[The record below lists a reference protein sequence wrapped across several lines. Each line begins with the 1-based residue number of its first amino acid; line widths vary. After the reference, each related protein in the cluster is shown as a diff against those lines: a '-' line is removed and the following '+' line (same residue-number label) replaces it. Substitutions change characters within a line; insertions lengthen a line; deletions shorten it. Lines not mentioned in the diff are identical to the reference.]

1 MSDITTLVALPRD
14 RAGKGVARATRREGR
29 VPAVIYGGKEPPV
42 LVALE
47 MKDLARRAHGASF
60 FTHLLEL
67 DVGGKKHRVLP
78 RDVQFHPLKDHPIH
92 VDFLRVSA
100 DATIEVAVP
109 VEFINQEASPGL
121 KRGGVLNIVRHDVDL
136 ICPVEAIPDHITVD
150 MTGFEV
156 GESIHISHVKLPDGV
171 HPQIRD
177 RDFTIAT
184 VAAPTVQSEEAPI
197 AAAAAATPAE
207 GAAAA
212 PGAAPGAAA
221 KPGAAAPAAGAKG
234 DAKAAAPAAKKPE
247 GKKG

>member
-1 MSDITTLVALPRD
+1 MSDITTLVAQPRD

-47 MKDLARRAHGASF
+47 MKDLARRAHGAGF

-92 VDFLRVSA
+92 VDFLRVA
-100 DATIEVAVP
+100 KDATIEVAVP

-121 KRGGVLNIVRHDVDL
+121 KRGGVLNIVRHEVDV
-136 ICPVEAIPDHITVD
+136 ICPVEAIPEHITID
-150 MTGFEV
+150 MTGFAV
-156 GESIHISHVKLPDGV
+156 GDSIHISHVKLPPNV
-171 HPQIRD
+171 KAAIAD

-184 VAAPTVQSEEAPI
+184 IVAPSGLKSDD
-197 AAAAAATPAE
+197 AAADAAEAEASAAAS
-207 GAAAA
+207 AAAA
-212 PGAAPGAAA
+212 PAVP
-221 KPGAAAPAAGAKG
+221 
-234 DAKAAAPAAKKPE
+234 AKAEK
-247 GKKG
+247 

>member
-1 MSDITTLVALPRD
+1 MSDITTLVAQPRD

-47 MKDLARRAHGASF
+47 MKDLARRSHGASF

-92 VDFLRVSA
+92 VDFLRVA
-100 DATIEVAVP
+100 KDATIEVAVP

-121 KRGGVLNIVRHDVDL
+121 KRGGVLNIVRHDVEL

-156 GESIHISHVKLPDGV
+156 GESVHISHVKLPANV
-171 HPQIRD
+171 RPSITD

-184 VAAPTVQSEEAPI
+184 VVAPSGLKSDD
-197 AAAAAATPAE
+197 AAADAAEAE
-207 GAAAA
+207 ASAAQAA
-212 PGAAPGAAA
+212 
-221 KPGAAAPAAGAKG
+221 AAAPAAPA
-234 DAKAAAPAAKKPE
+234 AAAAPAKK
-247 GKKG
+247 

>member
-1 MSDITTLVALPRD
+1 MSDITTLVAQPRD

-92 VDFLRVSA
+92 VDFLRVA
-100 DATIEVAVP
+100 KDATIEVAVP

-121 KRGGVLNIVRHDVDL
+121 KRGGVLNIVRHEVEL
-136 ICPVEAIPDHITVD
+136 ICPVEAIPDHITID

-156 GESIHISHVKLPDGV
+156 GDSIHISHVKLPPNV
-171 HPQIRD
+171 RSSIAD

-184 VAAPTVQSEEAPI
+184 VTAPSGLKSADAAADAAEAEAS
-197 AAAAAATPAE
+197 AAAAAA
-207 GAAAA
+207 AA
-212 PGAAPGAAA
+212 PPAPV
-221 KPGAAAPAAGAKG
+221 
-234 DAKAAAPAAKKPE
+234 KK
-247 GKKG
+247 

>member
-1 MSDITTLVALPRD
+1 MSDITTLVAQPRD

-92 VDFLRVSA
+92 VDFLRVA
-100 DATIEVAVP
+100 ANATIEVAVP

-121 KRGGVLNIVRHDVDL
+121 KRGGVLNIVRHEVEL
-136 ICPVEAIPDHITVD
+136 ICPVEAIPDHITID

-156 GESIHISHVKLPDGV
+156 GDSVHISHVKLPANV
-171 HPQIRD
+171 VPSITD

-184 VAAPTVQSEEAPI
+184 VTAPSGLKSADAAADAAEAEAS
-197 AAAAAATPAE
+197 AAAAAA
-207 GAAAA
+207 AA
-212 PGAAPGAAA
+212 PP
-221 KPGAAAPAAGAKG
+221 APA
-234 DAKAAAPAAKKPE
+234 KK
-247 GKKG
+247 

>member
-1 MSDITTLVALPRD
+1 MSDITTLVAQPRD

-92 VDFLRVSA
+92 VDFLRVA
-100 DATIEVAVP
+100 KDATIEVAVP

-121 KRGGVLNIVRHDVDL
+121 KRGGVLNIVRHEVEL
-136 ICPVEAIPDHITVD
+136 ICPVESIPDHITID

-156 GESIHISHVKLPDGV
+156 GDSIHISHVKLPPNV
-171 HPQIRD
+171 TSSITD

-184 VAAPTVQSEEAPI
+184 VTAPSGLKSADAAADAAEAEASAAQ
-197 AAAAAATPAE
+197 AAAAAP
-207 GAAAA
+207 
-212 PGAAPGAAA
+212 P
-221 KPGAAAPAAGAKG
+221 APA
-234 DAKAAAPAAKKPE
+234 KK
-247 GKKG
+247 

>member
-1 MSDITTLVALPRD
+1 MSDITTLVAQPRD

-47 MKDLARRAHGASF
+47 LKDLARRAHSAAF

-92 VDFLRVSA
+92 VDFLRVA
-100 DATIEVAVP
+100 ANATIEVAVP

-121 KRGGVLNIVRHDVDL
+121 KRGGVLNIVRHEVEL

-156 GESIHISHVKLPDGV
+156 GDSVHISHVKLPANV
-171 HPQIRD
+171 KPVISD

-184 VAAPTVQSEEAPI
+184 IVAPSGLKSDD
-197 AAAAAATPAE
+197 AAADAAEAAASR
-207 GAAAA
+207 AA
-212 PGAAPGAAA
+212 
-221 KPGAAAPAAGAKG
+221 AAAPAAPA
-234 DAKAAAPAAKKPE
+234 AAKK
-247 GKKG
+247 

>member
-1 MSDITTLVALPRD
+1 MSDITTLVAQPRD

-92 VDFLRVSA
+92 VDFLRVA
-100 DATIEVAVP
+100 KDATIEVAVP

-121 KRGGVLNIVRHDVDL
+121 KRGGVLNIVRHEVEL
-136 ICPVEAIPDHITVD
+136 ICPVEAIPDHITID

-156 GESIHISHVKLPDGV
+156 GDSIHISHVKLPANV
-171 HPQIRD
+171 RSSIAD

-184 VAAPTVQSEEAPI
+184 VTAPSGLKSADAAADAAEAEASAS
-197 AAAAAATPAE
+197 AAAAAAPAV
-207 GAAAA
+207 
-212 PGAAPGAAA
+212 
-221 KPGAAAPAAGAKG
+221 APA
-234 DAKAAAPAAKKPE
+234 KK
-247 GKKG
+247 

>member
-1 MSDITTLVALPRD
+1 MSDITTLVAQPRD

-47 MKDLARRAHGASF
+47 MKDLARRAHGAGF

-109 VEFINQEASPGL
+109 VEFINQDASPGL
-121 KRGGVLNIVRHDVDL
+121 KRGGVLNIVRHDVEL

-156 GESIHISHVKLPDGV
+156 GESVHISNVKLPANV
-171 HPQIRD
+171 RPSITD

-184 VAAPTVQSEEAPI
+184 VVAPSGLKSDD
-197 AAAAAATPAE
+197 AAADAAEAE
-207 GAAAA
+207 ASAAQAA
-212 PGAAPGAAA
+212 
-221 KPGAAAPAAGAKG
+221 AAAPAAPA
-234 DAKAAAPAAKKPE
+234 AAAPAKK
-247 GKKG
+247 

>member
-1 MSDITTLVALPRD
+1 MSDITTLVAQPRD

-121 KRGGVLNIVRHDVDL
+121 KRGGVLNIVRHDVEL
-136 ICPVEAIPDHITVD
+136 ICPVEAIPDHITID

-156 GESIHISHVKLPDGV
+156 GDSVHISHVKLPHNV
-171 HPQIRD
+171 VPSITD

-184 VAAPTVQSEEAPI
+184 VTAPSGLKSADAAADAAEAEAS
-197 AAAAAATPAE
+197 AAAAAA
-207 GAAAA
+207 AA
-212 PGAAPGAAA
+212 PPAPV
-221 KPGAAAPAAGAKG
+221 
-234 DAKAAAPAAKKPE
+234 KK
-247 GKKG
+247 

>member
-1 MSDITTLVALPRD
+1 MSDITTLVAQPRD

-92 VDFLRVSA
+92 VDFLRVA
-100 DATIEVAVP
+100 KDATIEVAVP

-121 KRGGVLNIVRHDVDL
+121 KRGGVLNIVRHDVEL
-136 ICPVEAIPDHITVD
+136 ICPVEAIPDHITID

-156 GESIHISHVKLPDGV
+156 GDSIHISHVKLPPNV
-171 HPQIRD
+171 TSSITD

-184 VAAPTVQSEEAPI
+184 VTAPSGLKSAD
-197 AAAAAATPAE
+197 AAADAAEAEASAAAS
-207 GAAAA
+207 AAAA
-212 PGAAPGAAA
+212 PPAPV
-221 KPGAAAPAAGAKG
+221 
-234 DAKAAAPAAKKPE
+234 KK
-247 GKKG
+247 

>member
-29 VPAVIYGGKEPPV
+29 VPAVIYGGKEPPI

-92 VDFLRVSA
+92 VDFLRVA
-100 DATIEVAVP
+100 KDATIEVAVP
-109 VEFINQEASPGL
+109 VEFVNQEASPGL
-121 KRGGVLNIVRHDVDL
+121 KRGGVLNIVRHDVEL
-136 ICPVEAIPDHITVD
+136 ICPAEAIPDHITVD

-156 GESIHISHVKLPDGV
+156 GESVHISHVKLPANV
-171 HPQIRD
+171 RPSIAD

-184 VAAPTVQSEEAPI
+184 VVAPSGLKSDD
-197 AAAAAATPAE
+197 AAADAAEAE
-207 GAAAA
+207 ASAAQAA
-212 PGAAPGAAA
+212 
-221 KPGAAAPAAGAKG
+221 AAAPAA
-234 DAKAAAPAAKKPE
+234 PAVPAKK
-247 GKKG
+247 

>member
-1 MSDITTLVALPRD
+1 MSDITTLVAQPRD
-14 RAGKGVARATRREGR
+14 RAGKGVARATRRDGR

-47 MKDLARRAHGASF
+47 LKDLARRAHGASF

-136 ICPVEAIPDHITVD
+136 VCPVEAIPDHITID

-156 GESIHISHVKLPDGV
+156 GDSVHISHVKLPANV
-171 HPQIRD
+171 KPSITD

-184 VAAPTVQSEEAPI
+184 VTAPSGLKSAD
-197 AAAAAATPAE
+197 AAADAAEAE

-212 PGAAPGAAA
+212 KAAA
-221 KPGAAAPAAGAKG
+221 TPAVAAPA
-234 DAKAAAPAAKKPE
+234 KATK
-247 GKKG
+247 

>member
-1 MSDITTLVALPRD
+1 MSDITTLVAQPRD

-92 VDFLRVSA
+92 VDFLRVA
-100 DATIEVAVP
+100 KDATIEVAVP

-121 KRGGVLNIVRHDVDL
+121 KRGGVLNIVRHDVEL
-136 ICPVEAIPDHITVD
+136 VCPVEAIPDHITVD

-156 GESIHISHVKLPDGV
+156 GDSVHISHVKLPANV
-171 HPQIRD
+171 RPSITD

-184 VAAPTVQSEEAPI
+184 VVAPSGLKSDD
-197 AAAAAATPAE
+197 AAADAAEAE
-207 GAAAA
+207 ASAAQAA
-212 PGAAPGAAA
+212 
-221 KPGAAAPAAGAKG
+221 AAAPAAPA
-234 DAKAAAPAAKKPE
+234 AAAAPAKK
-247 GKKG
+247 

>member
-1 MSDITTLVALPRD
+1 MSDITTLVAQPRD

-92 VDFLRVSA
+92 VDFLRVA
-100 DATIEVAVP
+100 KDATIEVAVP

-121 KRGGVLNIVRHDVDL
+121 KRGGVLNIVRHEVEL
-136 ICPVEAIPDHITVD
+136 ICPVESIPDHITID

-156 GESIHISHVKLPDGV
+156 GDSIHISHVKLPPNV
-171 HPQIRD
+171 RSSIAD

-184 VAAPTVQSEEAPI
+184 VTAPSGLKSADAAADAAEAEAS
-197 AAAAAATPAE
+197 AAAAAA
-207 GAAAA
+207 AA
-212 PGAAPGAAA
+212 PP
-221 KPGAAAPAAGAKG
+221 APA
-234 DAKAAAPAAKKPE
+234 KATK
-247 GKKG
+247 

>member
-1 MSDITTLVALPRD
+1 MSDITTLVAQPRD

-47 MKDLARRAHGASF
+47 LKDLARRAHGTGF

-67 DVGGKKHRVLP
+67 DVDGKKHRVLP

-92 VDFLRVSA
+92 VDFLRVST

-121 KRGGVLNIVRHDVDL
+121 KRGGALNIVRHEVDL
-136 ICPVEAIPDHITVD
+136 VCPVEAIPDHITVD

-156 GESIHISHVKLPDGV
+156 GDSVHISHVKLPPNV
-171 HPQIRD
+171 TPAIAD

-184 VAAPTVQSEEAPI
+184 VTAPSGLKSAD
-197 AAAAAATPAE
+197 AAADAAE
-207 GAAAA
+207 AAIS
-212 PGAAPGAAA
+212 AAA
-221 KPGAAAPAAGAKG
+221 KAASAPAAPA
-234 DAKAAAPAAKKPE
+234 KK
-247 GKKG
+247 